1 MMQNSIYKVAEG
13 ELKEIEALKT
23 ALNYMFCYN
32 LYVNQKQGKEQGKAE
47 LIAQSFTYDPETLA
61 RRPHLLAAAKHI
73 VSSFVGEDK
82 NGDKKV
88 KVEHFEGED
97 ELMLPE
103 IEKFDENY
111 PIAQFYSFPQF
122 IKFYDVGELFGKPFV
137 RKESDFYAPSHY
149 SLWKKIKSETGYNF
163 YVSDVARFAKAGV
176 DVSKM
181 PVRPGYV
188 KSQSEPNGP
197 KND

>member
-23 ALNYMFCYN
+23 ALDYMFCYN

-88 KVEHFEGED
+88 KVETYEGD
-97 ELMLPE
+97 VLPE
-103 IEKFDENY
+103 LPIIEKFDENY
-111 PIAQFYSFPQF
+111 PIPQFYTIPQVL
-122 IKFYDVGELFGKPFV
+122 KFYDVGELFGKPFV
-137 RKESDFYAPSHY
+137 RKESDFNAPSHY
-149 SLWKKIKSETGYNF
+149 SLWKKIKEETGYNYF
-163 YVSDVARFAKAGV
+163 PSNIAEFAKAGV